1 MLVFYNPENI
11 IKYILCVCVWFFIL
25 RFHFFEVEMLKQQQK
40 LLTQE
45 YILEKY
51 KTFFKGPGRNCGLSI
66 IFREEARLKK
76 IREKAISEEVGR

>member
-1 MLVFYNPENI
+1 
-11 IKYILCVCVWFFIL
+11 
-25 RFHFFEVEMLKQQQK
+25 MLKQQQK